1 MEDNW
6 LKDPWEL
13 HSIDGWLYGRGTTD
27 NKGAARSCGVEQG
40 ALGQPGVGSMEA
52 QPTLTSTKLG
62 AFWLSTQPF

>member
-27 NKGAARSCGVEQG
+27 NKGAV
-40 ALGQPGVGSMEA
+40 
-52 QPTLTSTKLG
+52 
-62 AFWLSTQPF
+62 

>member
-27 NKGAARSCGVEQG
+27 NKGAAGVT
-40 ALGQPGVGSMEA
+40 P
-52 QPTLTSTKLG
+52 
-62 AFWLSTQPF
+62 

>member
-27 NKGAARSCGVEQG
+27 NKGALWARSAGQG
-40 ALGQPGVGSMEA
+40 RRHASAGQHAGRCM
-52 QPTLTSTKLG
+52 T
-62 AFWLSTQPF
+62 